1 MLLFNKNKLDKLA
14 KKQNKTKN
22 FHCRMF
28 HMVQECKVGRILV
41 EQLYLFS
48 CIDQ

>member
-22 FHCRMF
+22 FHCRN
-28 HMVQECKVGRILV
+28 VKECKVGRILV